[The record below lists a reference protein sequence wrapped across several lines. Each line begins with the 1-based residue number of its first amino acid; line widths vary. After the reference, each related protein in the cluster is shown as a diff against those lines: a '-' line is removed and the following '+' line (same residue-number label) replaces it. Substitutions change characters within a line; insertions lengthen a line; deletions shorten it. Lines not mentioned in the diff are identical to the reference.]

1 MGIVL
6 IARFTIQE
14 AFHRWLL
21 CAMLLLNL
29 LLLVFFALVL
39 HSAYTS
45 MAASPATQDQNTSQ
59 ITLLIFNVGVSI
71 LSMWAVYLLC
81 GALTIVL
88 TIGMTSGEIEAGTFA
103 MIITK
108 PLRRLDIIFGKWLG
122 CALIVCVYTAMLW
135 GSFLGVIYWFTGY
148 WPQQAFQTLEML
160 ELSSLV
166 LLALTTL
173 GSACVPTLVNGA
185 IAIVLFIVA
194 PLAGFI
200 QLIATK
206 PSATTQNI
214 ATAISLIIPTD
225 AIWHGASFYLIP
237 PALFQLIPGQVVQE
251 LKTPFTS
258 MQPTAPSLIAWA
270 ILYCIVLPIIGAV
283 RFQRRDL

>member
-1 MGIVL
+1 MGILL

-21 CAMLLLNL
+21 FAMLLLNL
-29 LLLVFFALVL
+29 LLLVLFAFVL
-39 HSAYTS
+39 NSAYTS
-45 MAASPATQDQNTSQ
+45 IATNSSAQSDPQLR
-59 ITLLIFNVGVSI
+59 LLEFSVSISI
-71 LSMWAVYLLC
+71 LSIWAVYLLC

-88 TIGMTSGEIEAGTFA
+88 TVGMTSGEIEAGTFA

-108 PLRRLDIIFGKWLG
+108 PLRRMDIIFGKWLG
-122 CALIVCVYTAMLW
+122 YGLIVCIYTAMLFC
-135 GSFLGVIYWFTGY
+135 SFLGLIYWCTGY
-148 WPQQAFQTLEML
+148 WPQQAFQALGML

-185 IAIVLFIVA
+185 IAIVLFIGA
-194 PLAGFI
+194 PLASFV
-200 QLIATK
+200 QLIATN
-206 PSATTQNI
+206 PGATAQNI

-225 AIWHGASFYLIP
+225 ALWHGASFYLVP
-237 PALFQLIPGQVVQE
+237 PALFQLLPGQVGRE
-251 LKTPFTS
+251 LQTPFTS
-258 MQPTAPSLIAWA
+258 VQPIAPGLLVWA
-270 ILYCIVLPIIGAV
+270 ILYCIVLPIIGAI